1 MLDTMMSA
9 AASVTIGA
17 VIGWGA
23 NSLTLS
29 GRVDA
34 IEKSLT
40 RIEQLLY
47 VAPENRRRPPEA
59 K

>member
-1 MLDTMMSA
+1 MFDAMVKAAISA
-9 AASVTIGA
+9 GAGA

-23 NSLTLS
+23 NSLTLN

-34 IEKSLT
+34 IEHSLQ

-47 VAPENRRRPPEA
+47 VAPENRHRPA
-59 K
+59 QL